1 MSEPEGDAPALRL
14 DPLLH
19 EPARLAI
26 LAALAPADYVDF
38 SALLRL
44 VGVSKSALSK
54 HISALTDA
62 GVVVVGNIPTDKR
75 ARRIALTDAGRKSF
89 DAYLQRLEEIVRS
102 ARG

>member
-1 MSEPEGDAPALRL
+1 M
-14 DPLLH
+14 H
-19 EPARLAI
+19 EPVRLAV

-54 HISALTDA
+54 HVSALTDA
-62 GVVVVGNIPTDKR
+62 GVVVVANSPTDRR
-75 ARRIALTDAGRKSF
+75 ARRIALTDAGRRSF
-89 DAYLQRLEEIVRS
+89 DAYLQRLDEIVRS